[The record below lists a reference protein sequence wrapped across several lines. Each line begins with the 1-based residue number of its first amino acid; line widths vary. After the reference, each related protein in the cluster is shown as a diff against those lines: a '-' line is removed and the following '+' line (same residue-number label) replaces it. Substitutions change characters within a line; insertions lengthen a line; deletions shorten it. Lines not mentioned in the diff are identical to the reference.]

1 MEKIKKLILSIVPDA
16 VAEEAQYPT
25 FTVDASKI
33 RSVAEKLKE
42 KGFDYLICLT
52 GMDYGDS
59 LGCIYHISSS
69 TDKTSVIVLK
79 TSTSDRQ
86 NPAIPSFTKKVCMWV
101 TVS

>member
-42 KGFDYLICLT
+42 MLFP
-52 GMDYGDS
+52 
-59 LGCIYHISSS
+59 
-69 TDKTSVIVLK
+69 
-79 TSTSDRQ
+79 R
-86 NPAIPSFTKKVCMWV
+86 
-101 TVS
+101 